1 MIKSAIFDID
11 GTLLDSSPMW
21 EELGERFLLAYGV
34 KPHRGL
40 SDRLLRLSLKDGAAL
55 LSREY
60 TVDMSAEE
68 ILAGLKRIISDVLKL
83 FPTGGRQSFCGR
95 FPSAGFQ

>member
-21 EELGERFLLAYGV
+21 EELGEHFLLANGA

-40 SDRLLRLSLKDGAAL
+40 SDRLLRLSLKEGAAL

-68 ILAGLKRIISDVLKL
+68 IHAGLKRIISDFYCFEALPKRGAAEL
-83 FPTGGRQSFCGR
+83 GHDKIF
-95 FPSAGFQ
+95 